1 METSVAEATISAPAH
16 FPKSVLTVSRQEF
29 DQLVLTVKKGD
40 SDEEVS
46 LEPGLHGYV
55 FIVGPAGSV
64 DSPVVDVAKKIIQ
77 PTQDGFT
84 PLYNGDG
91 LLQRIGFEE
100 GQARLT
106 TRIAR
111 TPSCIADELSDEKYP
126 LLKFKNLGITRA
138 STLGV
143 TTQLS
148 VTLTP
153 FRFAETDPY
162 RLMVSVDMGRPYEV
176 NPVTLVPVQPIGYG
190 EGAKAPETFIWKG
203 VNPLISWLT
212 KAPFSLSMSTA
223 HPSFDFDTGE
233 LFTTNLGRSL
243 TSFSPWL
250 RRLATKFPDT
260 AQKLAR
266 TAHPEQQGFVPWLLR
281 LFLKLIEWIAGWL
294 LGFGDRV
301 ELLRWR
307 DTDHFDRWKVVLSD
321 GKPLKIQQTLHQLW
335 ATRNH
340 IVLIDTAFKVSAD
353 QLFLFE
359 KSALVE
365 EVEKLIRNLTH
376 EPQVTNTLIR
386 NLTDE
391 PQIAETLI
399 YVIRRDQLEGTT
411 TDPKHPPT
419 VTAQLIKVPR
429 ETAHYIVDYNDSN
442 GIVLH
447 TVHSCA
453 TDASEI
459 IRKFDDTA
467 YQNDPQRDAI
477 NHRMRSLS
485 GMIANGTDMDWIGSY
500 VIDPAKNTVKTCL
513 IQQDFCWGNP
523 VYAYRNMTLEQP
535 DHLDD
540 IYWIFFGAWE
550 DLMTQ
555 HVTELYEKYSYR
567 QIQIKGPD
575 PDNTVLGITQTGRAN
590 TLCRVHIERHL
601 TESEGLGLK
610 LTTPDVY
617 AFPPGYFANS
627 PQFIPRQG
635 GDGSATDG
643 YLLCVVLFQSPEDAA
658 QDCSEYW
665 LFDAANLQKGP
676 KYRLCSDQIKMGFS
690 IHTTWLPKVKPPP
703 PASYSI
709 QNDFE
714 PAVTTMVNKYQKSSS
729 PEKQQLARDI
739 RALFDTVYARFGQ

>member
-1 METSVAEATISAPAH
+1 METPVAEATTPTPAH

-40 SDEEVS
+40 SDEEVP
-46 LEPGLHGYV
+46 LESGLHGYV
-55 FIVGPAGSV
+55 FMVGPAGSV
-64 DSPVVDVAKKIIQ
+64 DSPVVDAAKKIIQ

-91 LLQRIGFEE
+91 LLQRIGFGQ

-111 TPSCIADELSDEKYP
+111 TPSCIADEISYEKYP
-126 LLKFKNLGITRA
+126 PLKFNNLGITRA

-153 FRFAETDPY
+153 LRFAETDPY
-162 RLMVSVDMGRPYEV
+162 RLLISVDMGRPYEI
-176 NPVTLVPVQPIGYG
+176 NPETLTLVQPIGYL

-203 VNPLISWLT
+203 INPLISRLMKVPFGLT
-212 KAPFSLSMSTA
+212 MGTA
-223 HPSFDFDTGE
+223 HPSFDFNTGE

-243 TSFSPWL
+243 SSFTPWL
-250 RRLATKFPDT
+250 RRLAARFPGAAT
-260 AQKLAR
+260 GLSQ
-266 TAHPEQQGFVPWLLR
+266 TAHPERRGFFPWLLR
-281 LFLKLIEWIAGWL
+281 LVLELIEWIAGWL

-307 DTDHFDRWKVVLSD
+307 GTDHFDHWQVVLSD
-321 GKPLKIQQTLHQLW
+321 GQPLKIQQTLHQLW

-340 IVLIDTAFKVSAD
+340 IVLIDTAFKISAD
-353 QLFLFE
+353 QLFPFE
-359 KSALVE
+359 QSAMVE
-365 EVEKLIRNLTH
+365 DVEKLLRH
-376 EPQVTNTLIR
+376 
-386 NLTDE
+386 LTDE
-391 PQIAETLI
+391 PQLADTLI

-411 TDPKHPPT
+411 THPNRPPT
-419 VTAQLIKVPR
+419 VTAQSITVPR
-429 ETAHYIVDYNDSN
+429 ETAHYIVDYDDSA
-442 GIVLH
+442 GIILH

-467 YQNDPQRDAI
+467 YQADSQKDAI
-477 NHRMRSLS
+477 NDRMRSLS
-485 GMIANGTDMDWIGSY
+485 GMLTDGTDIDWIGSY
-500 VIDPAKNTVKTCL
+500 VIDPAQNTVKTCL
-513 IQQDFCWGNP
+513 IQQDFCWGDP
-523 VYAYRNMTLEQP
+523 VYAYRNMTLKQP

-540 IYWIFFGAWE
+540 IYWIFFGAWQE
-550 DLMTQ
+550 LLTE
-555 HVTELYEKYSYR
+555 HVTELYAKYPYR
-567 QIQIKGPD
+567 QIQIKGPGQ
-575 PDNTVLGITQTGRAN
+575 TVMGITQEGRAT

-601 TESEGLGLK
+601 SESQGLELQ
-610 LTTPDVY
+610 LTTPDAY
-617 AFPPGYFANS
+617 AFPPGHFANS

-643 YLLCVVLFQSPEDAA
+643 YLICVVLFQLPGDAS
-658 QDCSEYW
+658 QDCSEFW
-665 LFDAANLQKGP
+665 IFDAANLQAGP
-676 KYRLCSDQIKMGFS
+676 KYRLCSDQIKMGFT
-690 IHTTWLPKVKPPP
+690 IHTTWLPEVTPSAPS
-703 PASYSI
+703 SYAI
-709 QNDFE
+709 QADFE
-714 PAVTTMVNKYQKSSS
+714 PAVTAMIGKYQRSRS